1 MLCRAAPKKS
11 EAIAEMFWLKGCPR
25 CAGDLFRNQDQYGF
39 FVSCLQCGLSRD
51 VSNQPGEPVLITAD
65 PVLPTPLPQ
74 MRGKKWRRI
83 PRGGGHYARAID
95 FREGSPAQSA
105 A

>member
-1 MLCRAAPKKS
+1 
-11 EAIAEMFWLKGCPR
+11 MFWLKGCPH
-25 CAGDLFRNQDQYGF
+25 CAGDLFRTQDQYGI

-65 PVLPTPLPQ
+65 PVLPPPLPHMQ
-74 MRGKKWRRI
+74 GKKRRRI
-83 PRGGGHYARAID
+83 SHGGRHFAKTFNFRGG
-95 FREGSPAQSA
+95 SQAQSA